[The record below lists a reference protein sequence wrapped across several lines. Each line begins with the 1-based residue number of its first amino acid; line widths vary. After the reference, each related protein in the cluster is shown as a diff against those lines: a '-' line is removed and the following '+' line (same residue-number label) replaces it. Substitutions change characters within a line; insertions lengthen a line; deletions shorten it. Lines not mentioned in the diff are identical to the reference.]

1 MTKKL
6 WMLLGFAVGLGGISL
21 YWNTDWFRSDNIQI
35 HHRFRPARFERT
47 RKRAAA
53 PATAFAPVFF
63 EFDRKLKLT
72 EISVVPVSDAQT
84 NKYPHPI
91 WHMIS
96 DSNSVPT
103 KGIMYGE
110 FVPGMKPEVKGA
122 TPDPLEPGVQYR
134 LMLQAGAVKAQH
146 DFAAAE
152 PPR

>member
-6 WMLLGFAVGLGGISL
+6 WMLVGLAVVLGGISL
-21 YWNTDWFRSDNIQI
+21 YWNTDWFRGHNIQVL
-35 HHRFRPARFERT
+35 HRYRPSRFAWG

-53 PATAFAPVFF
+53 SATAFAPVFF
-63 EFDRKLKLT
+63 EFNRKLKLT
-72 EISVVPVSDAQT
+72 EISVVPVSDAET
-84 NKYPHPI
+84 NKYPHAI

-110 FVPGMKPEVKGA
+110 SVPGMRPEVKGA

-134 LMLQAGAVKAQH
+134 LMLQAGPLKARH

-152 PPR
+152 SIR